1 MITAQPN
8 IQQAEERWWSRLN
21 DVRLRLDFAR
31 NYVEEIERIPS
42 RDAPLQAELREAQTA
57 KHTARQEYYRVL
69 ELYRDLI
76 VRGRIPRDVAG

>member
-1 MITAQPN
+1 MITAQPD
-8 IQQAEERWWSRLN
+8 IQQAEEHWWSRLN

-42 RDAPLQAELREAQTA
+42 RDEPLQAELREAQAA
-57 KHTARQEYYRVL
+57 KSAARLEYFRML

-76 VRGRIPRDVAG
+76 VRGTIPGDFKG